1 MRYIL
6 YVWSKGVQMQSL
18 DDKSVK
24 IILKYNINRPYFGKF
39 TASGLAGAY
48 AKLKTTAQWDT
59 PVKFSSVPVGHID
72 GNIIC
77 NALWYEMSYNPARF
91 GTVSPFL
98 HNGKNNIFYF
108 CEHGVPNWTPQAGKE
123 ILAQVQYELVSYMT
137 RNATPNG
144 QWRDVVPSDKNGN
157 AKIEIHDGHSNDT
170 YKILAHLR
178 NSIAMVARQNVTD
191 FEKKR
196 GPYRPEIA
204 SVVQMRHP
212 HGLRSD
218 ALAPLNVPG
227 PAPLESVAE
236 LARQERLDDQMDN
249 LQITIDNRDSIS
261 PDLYDQAVQDMQYI
275 MMQNKEKIR

>member
-1 MRYIL
+1 
-6 YVWSKGVQMQSL
+6 MQSL

-39 TASGLAGAY
+39 TAGGLAGAY

-59 PVKFSSVPVGHID
+59 PVKFSNVPVGYID

-77 NALWYEMSYNPARF
+77 NALWYEMSYNPVRF

-98 HNGKNNIFYF
+98 HNGKNNIFHF
-108 CEHGVPNWTPQAGKE
+108 CEHGVPAWTPQAGKE
-123 ILAQVQYELVSYMT
+123 ILAQVQYELVSYMA

-144 QWRDVVPSDKNGN
+144 QWRDVVQSDKNGN
-157 AKIEIHDGHSNDT
+157 AKIEIQDGYSNNT

-178 NSIAMVARQNVTD
+178 NSIAMVARQNVAD

-204 SVVQMRHP
+204 SVVQTRHP

-218 ALAPLNVPG
+218 ALAPLNVPDQATFG
-227 PAPLESVAE
+227 SVAE

-275 MMQNKEKIR
+275 MMQNKGKIR